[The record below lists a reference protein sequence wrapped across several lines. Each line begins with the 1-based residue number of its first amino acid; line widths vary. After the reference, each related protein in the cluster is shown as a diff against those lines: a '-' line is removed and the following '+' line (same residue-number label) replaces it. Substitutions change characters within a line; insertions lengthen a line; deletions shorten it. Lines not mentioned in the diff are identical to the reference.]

1 MSAAPALPGSAQPLV
16 MMLSLMSSLSV
27 QGSETSQTVRFA
39 ASASEAT
46 RTRTVAAPER

>member
-1 MSAAPALPGSAQPLV
+1 MKAGGGQLTGRNALLNASTL
-16 MMLSLMSSLSV
+16 SSLSV

-39 ASASEAT
+39 AVASEAT